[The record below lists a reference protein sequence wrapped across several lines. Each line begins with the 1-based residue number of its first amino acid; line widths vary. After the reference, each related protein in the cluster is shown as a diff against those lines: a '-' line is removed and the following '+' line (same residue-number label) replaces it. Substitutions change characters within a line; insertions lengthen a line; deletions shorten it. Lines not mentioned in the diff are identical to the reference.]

1 MALRVNM
8 DAMYEPDGP
17 IPLTMK
23 ATVESLNLA
32 EISKADVSMW
42 ACVTDLASRVAHGGG
57 PNDCIALGLYVV
69 FVIAFTALDM
79 FFLLIAA
86 FQQHTG
92 FWEGAA
98 DSEHH
103 FSALG
108 VSHALKKLS
117 MMDVALV
124 GIFIVLCCGS
134 VYEKEGLTVQ
144 FRWGLFVLF
153 CAEACHYLTY
163 FLVCRS
169 APQPSKQVAAKQAE
183 KSEDNSFQGDE
194 DDSASMPGSVV

>member
-1 MALRVNM
+1 MGRGWCAPKMPAVPRRQ
-8 DAMYEPDGP
+8 EP
-17 IPLTMK
+17 
-23 ATVESLNLA
+23 
-32 EISKADVSMW
+32 
-42 ACVTDLASRVAHGGG
+42 RVAHGGG

-86 FQQHTG
+86 FQQHTRI
-92 FWEGAA
+92 WEEAA
-98 DSEHH
+98 DSERR

-134 VYEKEGLTVQ
+134 VYEKEGLSLH
-144 FRWGLFVLF
+144 FRWGWFVLF

-163 FLVCRS
+163 FLVCRA

-183 KSEDNSFQGDE
+183 ELEENSCEVEE
-194 DDSASMPGSVV
+194 DDSSSMPGTVV

>member
-1 MALRVNM
+1 MGMALRVNM

-42 ACVTDLASRVAHGGG
+42 ACVTELASRVAHGGG

-86 FQQHTG
+86 LQQHTG
-92 FWEGAA
+92 IWEGAA

-117 MMDVALV
+117 
-124 GIFIVLCCGS
+124 

-144 FRWGLFVLF
+144 FRWGL
-153 CAEACHYLTY
+153 
-163 FLVCRS
+163 
-169 APQPSKQVAAKQAE
+169 
-183 KSEDNSFQGDE
+183 
-194 DDSASMPGSVV
+194 